1 MTFWLPKEFKRRAR
15 SQWKKFRTDVLRSSA
30 GFSRPDLVHLF
41 QRVGVALGDTL
52 LVHSSFDKFAGFLG
66 KPSEIISALLEA
78 LGPMGTLLMPTLPFT
93 GTAVEY
99 VKKGVVFD
107 VKRTPSQMGFLTEI
121 FRRSPGVIRSV
132 HPTHPVAACGPLAA
146 EILREHAMAGTPC
159 GRQTPYGR
167 LLDHGGKILFL
178 GTDISVMT
186 FFHTVEE
193 ILESQ
198 VPFSP
203 FTKETFVVKSRDENG
218 DLVITETRLF
228 EQYYSRRRNLKKLVP
243 VLKRQRWWRESD
255 LCNLKAILLNAS
267 DVLEATS
274 ILAKQRIY
282 CYEQ

>member
-1 MTFWLPKEFKRRAR
+1 MFCDR
-15 SQWKKFRTDVLRSSA
+15 VLGFPGPISSTYS
-30 GFSRPDLVHLF
+30 G
-41 QRVGVALGDTL
+41 
-52 LVHSSFDKFAGFLG
+52 
-66 KPSEIISALLEA
+66 E
-78 LGPMGTLLMPTLPFT
+78 T

-99 VKKGVVFD
+99 VKKGIVFD
-107 VKRTPSQMGFLTEI
+107 VKKTPSQMGFLTEI

-132 HPTHPVAACGPLAA
+132 HPTHPVAACGLLAT
-146 EILREHAMAGTPC
+146 EILREHSMAGTPC
-159 GRQTPYGR
+159 GRKTPYGR

-178 GTDISVMT
+178 GTDIRVMT

-198 VPFSP
+198 IPFSP

-218 DLVITETRLF
+218 DLVITQTRLF
-228 EQYYSRRRNLKKLVP
+228 EQYYSRRRNLEKLVP
-243 VLKRQRWWRESD
+243 VLKRQHWWRESD